1 MSWQSGIS
9 LTLIAAALNRNP
21 QDMIFRLLD
30 YCDREGLDFTE
41 RGHSEGSTNWTPA
54 VAECAKLLFEAGLP
68 AWKIATLF
76 QVDFE
81 YVEKQLF
88 LGRHDYGHNKKNP
101 FGINTDHKHLVNTKV
116 LADSGDNVRGAL
128 DAFAGEG
135 KTTAI
140 LEDFCPHA
148 KILAIESDSRVFA
161 KSQTRNWDSTT
172 EWINQDNL
180 AVISSLI
187 KEGRHF
193 DLVDLDPFVTCHAQ
207 LKEVWHLLRPK
218 ALLFVTFGG
227 EYRRSFISSNRK
239 AIAARYGFYSDTM
252 DNKSYLELVPHFFLG
267 WIAYLAM
274 QNCFTFS
281 ILRAV
286 RYANNCR
293 FWLSMKQCSSRTAK
307 EWFSKT
313 VTAQHG
319 GFRFDALRLPK
330 FAEVRH
336 ELNERDQ
343 IALF

>member
-1 MSWQSGIS
+1 MQIIIPRSWSDLKLVSKDQCDPRFLAILEQCGFGHLQPVVPLKARYSQGRRWTKEEFRACFMSWQSGIS

-140 LEDFCPHA
+140 LE
-148 KILAIESDSRVFA
+148 
-161 KSQTRNWDSTT
+161 
-172 EWINQDNL
+172 
-180 AVISSLI
+180 
-187 KEGRHF
+187 
-193 DLVDLDPFVTCHAQ
+193 
-207 LKEVWHLLRPK
+207 
-218 ALLFVTFGG
+218 
-227 EYRRSFISSNRK
+227 
-239 AIAARYGFYSDTM
+239 
-252 DNKSYLELVPHFFLG
+252 
-267 WIAYLAM
+267 
-274 QNCFTFS
+274 
-281 ILRAV
+281 
-286 RYANNCR
+286 
-293 FWLSMKQCSSRTAK
+293 
-307 EWFSKT
+307 
-313 VTAQHG
+313 
-319 GFRFDALRLPK
+319 
-330 FAEVRH
+330 
-336 ELNERDQ
+336 
-343 IALF
+343 